1 MSMLD
6 VARYLSYSR
15 SVDHS
20 TDRERIFN
28 LSMANS
34 GRLFS
39 CLHGDRTHWCFGREQ
54 EQAEHAAVIIREVW
68 DE

>member
-6 VARYLSYSR
+6 VAKFLSYSR
-15 SVDHS
+15 SVDVPRCG
-20 TDRERIFN
+20 DRYFN

-39 CLHGDRTHWCFGREQ
+39 CLYGDRSHWNFGRAHKEATHQ
-54 EQAEHAAVIIREVW
+54 PCLRKEP
-68 DE
+68 